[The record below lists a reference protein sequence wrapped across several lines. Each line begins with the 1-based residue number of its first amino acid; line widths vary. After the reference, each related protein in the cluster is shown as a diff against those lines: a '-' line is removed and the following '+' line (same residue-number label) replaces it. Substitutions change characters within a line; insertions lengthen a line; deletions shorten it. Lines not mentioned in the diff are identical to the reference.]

1 MNHGKNKN
9 ISIPSQ
15 KEIRN
20 WIEQGLKED
29 LGEGDIT
36 TDNIV
41 PNDLEWQ
48 AEIIAKESIVL
59 CGINFFEETF
69 LILDSKTKFTSHF
82 SDGETIDS
90 GQKILSMKG
99 NAQVLLKG
107 ERTALNILQR
117 LSGIAT
123 LTNEFVKL
131 AEKIK
136 ILDTRKTTPGLRVF
150 EKYAVACGGAE
161 NHRFG
166 LFDAVMIK
174 DNHIRAAGSISEAVS
189 KVRSNLDDSFKIEV
203 EATNI
208 MEVNEALACKVDRIM
223 LDNMSLEEMK
233 NAVNQIKKQAE
244 IEVSGGI
251 NKESVKKMIGL
262 DVDYISIGALTH
274 SSKAADISMRF
285 L

>member
-1 MNHGKNKN
+1 MKHVPN
-9 ISIPSQ
+9 Q
-15 KEIRN
+15 KQILD
-20 WIEQGLKED
+20 WIDRGLKED
-29 LGEGDIT
+29 LGERDIT

-41 PNDLEWQ
+41 PNDLVWQ
-48 AEIIAKESIVL
+48 AEIITKESIVL
-59 CGINFFEETF
+59 CGIKFFEETF
-69 LILDSKTKFTSHF
+69 LTLDVGTISTAHY
-82 SDGETIDS
+82 SDGDMIPQNEKIITI
-90 GQKILSMKG
+90 KG
-99 NAQVLLKG
+99 KAQVLLKG

-131 AEKIK
+131 ADPIK

-166 LFDAVMIK
+166 LFDGIMIK

-203 EATNI
+203 EATNLK
-208 MEVNEALACKVDRIM
+208 EVNEALACNIDRIM
-223 LDNMSLEEMK
+223 LDNMSLDELK
-233 NAVNQIKKQAE
+233 NAVNQINKQVE

-251 NKESVKKMIGL
+251 NKERVENMVGL
-262 DVDYISIGALTH
+262 NVDYISIGALTH
-274 SSKAADISMRF
+274 SSKAADISMSF

>member
-1 MNHGKNKN
+1 MKYIPNHK
-9 ISIPSQ
+9 Q
-15 KEIRN
+15 IRD

-36 TDNIV
+36 TESIV
-41 PNDLEWQ
+41 PSDLEWD
-48 AEIIAKESIVL
+48 AEIIAKERVVL
-59 CGINFFEETF
+59 CGINIFKETF
-69 LILDSKTKFTSHF
+69 LILDPETRFIAHY
-82 SDGETIDS
+82 SDGNVSQPNE
-90 GQKILSMKG
+90 KILTIKG
-99 NAQVLLKG
+99 KAQVLLKG

-131 AEKIK
+131 VGKIK
-136 ILDTRKTTPGLRVF
+136 ILDTRKTTPGLRIF

-166 LFDAVMIK
+166 LFDAIMIK
-174 DNHIRAAGSISEAVS
+174 DNHIRAAGSISEAVT

-203 EATNI
+203 EATNFE
-208 MEVNEALACKVDRIM
+208 EVNEALACNVDRIM
-223 LDNMSLEEMK
+223 LDNMSLDEMK
-233 NAVNQIKKQAE
+233 NAVDQINKRAE

-251 NKESVKKMIGL
+251 NKESVKNMIGL
-262 DVDYISIGALTH
+262 NVDYISIGALTH
-274 SSKAADISMRF
+274 SAKAADISMRF

>member
-1 MNHGKNKN
+1 
-9 ISIPSQ
+9 
-15 KEIRN
+15 
-20 WIEQGLKED
+20 
-29 LGEGDIT
+29 
-36 TDNIV
+36 
-41 PNDLEWQ
+41 
-48 AEIIAKESIVL
+48 
-59 CGINFFEETF
+59 
-69 LILDSKTKFTSHF
+69 
-82 SDGETIDS
+82 
-90 GQKILSMKG
+90 
-99 NAQVLLKG
+99 
-107 ERTALNILQR
+107 

-131 AEKIK
+131 AGSIK

-189 KVRSNLDDSFKIEV
+189 KVRSNLDDSFKVEV
-203 EATNI
+203 EATTLE
-208 MEVNEALACKVDRIM
+208 EVNEALSCKVDRIM
-223 LDNMSLEEMK
+223 LDNMSIDEMK
-233 NAVNQIKKQAE
+233 NAVNQINKQAE

-251 NKESVKKMIGL
+251 NKESVKNMVGL
-262 DVDYISIGALTH
+262 KIDYISIGALTH

>member
-1 MNHGKNKN
+1 MKYVPN
-9 ISIPSQ
+9 Q
-15 KEIRN
+15 KQIRD

-36 TDNIV
+36 TENIV
-41 PNDLEWQ
+41 PNDLEWK

-59 CGINFFEETF
+59 CGINFFVETF
-69 LILDSKTKFTSHF
+69 LFLDEETRSIAHY
-82 SDGETIDS
+82 SDGDVILANE
-90 GQKILSMKG
+90 KILTIKG
-99 NAQVLLKG
+99 KAQVLLKG

-131 AEKIK
+131 ASPIK
-136 ILDTRKTTPGLRVF
+136 ILDTRKTTPGLRIF

-189 KVRSNLDDSFKIEV
+189 KVRSNLDNSFKIEV
-203 EATNI
+203 ETTNLE
-208 MEVNEALACKVDRIM
+208 EVNEALACNVDRIM
-223 LDNMSLEEMK
+223 LDNMSLDEMK
-233 NAVNQIKKQAE
+233 NAVNQINKRAE

-251 NKESVKKMIGL
+251 NIECVKKMIGL
-262 DVDYISIGALTH
+262 NVDYISIGALTH

>member
-1 MNHGKNKN
+1 MKYVPN
-9 ISIPSQ
+9 Q
-15 KEIRN
+15 KQIRD

-48 AEIIAKESIVL
+48 AEIVAKENIVL
-59 CGINFFEETF
+59 CGINFFQETF
-69 LILDSKTKFTSHF
+69 LSLDKETKSTAHF
-82 SDGETIDS
+82 SDGDLVQPNE
-90 GQKILSMKG
+90 KILTIKG
-99 NAQVLLKG
+99 KAQVLLKG

-131 AEKIK
+131 AGKIK

-189 KVRSNLDDSFKIEV
+189 KVRSNLDDSFKVEV
-203 EATNI
+203 EATNLE
-208 MEVNEALACKVDRIM
+208 EVKEALACNVDRIM
-223 LDNMSLEEMK
+223 LDNMSIDEMK
-233 NAVNQIKKQAE
+233 DAVRQINKEAE

-251 NKESVKKMIGL
+251 NKDSLKNMVEL

>member
-1 MNHGKNKN
+1 MKYVPN
-9 ISIPSQ
+9 Q
-15 KEIRN
+15 KQIRD

-69 LILDSKTKFTSHF
+69 LSLDEETSSIAHY
-82 SDGETIDS
+82 SDGDRVES
-90 GQKILSMKG
+90 GEKILTIKG
-99 NAQVLLKG
+99 KAQVLLKG

-131 AEKIK
+131 ANPIK

-150 EKYAVACGGAE
+150 EKYAVVCGGAE

-189 KVRSNLDDSFKIEV
+189 KVRSKLDDSFKIEV
-203 EATNI
+203 ETTNFE
-208 MEVNEALACKVDRIM
+208 EVNEALACNVDRIM
-223 LDNMSLEEMK
+223 LDNMSLDEMK
-233 NAVNQIKKQAE
+233 NAVNQINKRAE

-251 NKESVKKMIGL
+251 NKERVKNMSGL
-262 DVDYISIGALTH
+262 NVDYISIGALTH

>member
-1 MNHGKNKN
+1 MKYVPNQN
-9 ISIPSQ
+9 Q
-15 KEIRN
+15 IRD
-20 WIEQGLKED
+20 WIERGLKED

-41 PNDLEWQ
+41 SNDLEWQ
-48 AEIIAKESIVL
+48 AEIVAKQNLII
-59 CGINFFEETF
+59 CGIPFFEKTFFSLDDKIET
-69 LILDSKTKFTSHF
+69 IPYY
-82 SDGETIDS
+82 SDGDLVES
-90 GQKILSMKG
+90 GQKILSLKG
-99 NAQVLLKG
+99 KACVLLKG

-123 LTNEFVKL
+123 LANEFVKL
-131 AEKIK
+131 AGKIK

-174 DNHIRAAGSISEAVS
+174 DNHIKAAGSIKEAVS
-189 KVRSNLDDSFKIEV
+189 KIRANLNNSFKIEV
-203 EATNI
+203 EATNLD
-208 MEVNEALACKVDRIM
+208 EVNEALSSNVDRIM
-223 LDNMSLEEMK
+223 LDNMTIDEMK
-233 NAVNQIKKQAE
+233 EAVRQINKKAE

-251 NKESVKKMIGL
+251 NKESIKNLTEL
-262 DVDYISIGALTH
+262 DIDYISIGALTH
-274 SSKAADISMRF
+274 SFNAADISMRF